1 MEAARSQFAI
11 RLLPSLT
18 DFAFLMPMAFLFGR
32 MDGVKTLLSD
42 CDTGWHIR
50 TGEWILANHQA
61 PARDIFSFS
70 KPGEPWF
77 AWEWLTDVL
86 FAGLNALGGL
96 QAVVIFT
103 ILMISV
109 TFTGLYFLVRSKSNP
124 VVAIVVTMLAAASS
138 SIHWLAPP
146 PLVTLLFLGLFY
158 AALER
163 VNEGRTRFA
172 AVPILAALPVISV
185 LWTNLHGGF
194 FAGALMVGGYGCG
207 ELLRLA
213 FSPDIE
219 LRPMMWR
226 RARNYFLCAGACM
239 AASLINPY
247 TYHLHVH
254 LAQYLRDPWNSEHIM
269 EFLSPSFHHPT
280 AIFFEAMMVLS
291 GLAAVHNLRQGRFT
305 SPVLML

>member
-1 MEAARSQFAI
+1 MEAAQNKFGVRF
-11 RLLPSLT
+11 LPSLT

-42 CDTGWHIR
+42 GDTGWHIR
-50 TGEWILANHQA
+50 TGEWILANRQV

-138 SIHWLAPP
+138 SIHWLARPH
-146 PLVTLLFLGLFY
+146 LFTLLFLVLFY

-172 AVPILAALPVISV
+172 AVPILAALPVITI
-185 LWTNLHGGF
+185 LWTNLHGGL
-194 FAGALMVGGYGCG
+194 FAGALMVGAYGCG
-207 ELLRLA
+207 DLLRLA
-213 FSPDIE
+213 FLPDVE
-219 LRPMMWR
+219 LRPTIWGT
-226 RARNYFLCAGACM
+226 ARHNFLYA
-239 AASLINPY
+239 
-247 TYHLHVH
+247 
-254 LAQYLRDPWNSEHIM
+254 
-269 EFLSPSFHHPT
+269 
-280 AIFFEAMMVLS
+280 
-291 GLAAVHNLRQGRFT
+291 
-305 SPVLML
+305 